1 MHARSSSKDQ
11 CDPKIRTQVV
21 LMIPILES
29 YAPLDLTKIYLH
41 RFMIYLQAQ
50 LKRDKERNSAFIA
63 IGKIANAVGG
73 AMAQY
78 LDGIIIYIQEGLAMK
93 AWSQATVNEALMFE
107 CISMLSLTV
116 GQALSKYMEALL
128 DPIFVCGLSELL
140 TQALV
145 DMAHYI
151 PPIKPT
157 IQEKLLEMLSIILY
171 RTPFRPLG
179 CPENRLPPM
188 PSFAKDFSPQELHSD
203 AEIALSLHT
212 LGSFD
217 FSGHILN
224 EFVRD
229 VAINYIENDNPEIRK
244 ASALTCC
251 QLFVYDP
258 IINQTSNHSIQVV
271 SDVIDKLLTI
281 GIGDSDPEIR
291 RTVLWSLDRKF
302 DRHLAR
308 PENINVYS
316 WLSMTRYSQSEKLRF
331 VLLGVFPVLTQLMFS
346 RRCGNCLSTS

>member
-1 MHARSSSKDQ
+1 
-11 CDPKIRTQVV
+11 
-21 LMIPILES
+21 MIPNLES

-116 GQALSKYMEALL
+116 GQTLSKYMEALL

-179 CPENRLPPM
+179 CPEN
-188 PSFAKDFSPQELHSD
+188 
-203 AEIALSLHT
+203 
-212 LGSFD
+212 
-217 FSGHILN
+217 
-224 EFVRD
+224 
-229 VAINYIENDNPEIRK
+229 
-244 ASALTCC
+244 
-251 QLFVYDP
+251 
-258 IINQTSNHSIQVV
+258 
-271 SDVIDKLLTI
+271 
-281 GIGDSDPEIR
+281 
-291 RTVLWSLDRKF
+291 
-302 DRHLAR
+302 
-308 PENINVYS
+308 
-316 WLSMTRYSQSEKLRF
+316 
-331 VLLGVFPVLTQLMFS
+331 
-346 RRCGNCLSTS
+346 